1 MSDGLYFIPI
11 IERALEEPDV
21 AAALEKAFCEI
32 EIKGAQ
38 ERYVEGCRNFE
49 LFMDI
54 ACSHH
59 EVVVSSCVRR
69 LIVEMGMGTFGGN
82 EQERRLLLDI
92 VKSRPDWEEE
102 YEAFC
107 RQYAPEIPVQSQ
119 RAAIQVSHNGRVIGE
134 LVLDNV
140 PGCKWMGGIVP
151 GHYVLKLLN
160 TGWTIW
166 RGELTAPELIL
177 GEAFRDR
184 DLRLAA
190 GEGEEQPTGEKDL
203 LNNGEILLR
212 TYAGIESGSIEI
224 ELVR

>member
-1 MSDGLYFIPI
+1 MTENLYFVPI
-11 IERALEEPDV
+11 IERAMGEPD
-21 AAALEKAFCEI
+21 AATALKKAFCEI
-32 EIKGAQ
+32 ELKGVQ
-38 ERYVEGCRNFE
+38 ERYVEGYSNFE

-59 EVVVSSCVRR
+59 EVVVINCIRR
-69 LIVEMGMGTFGGN
+69 LIAEMSLGTFGGP

-92 VKSRPDWEEE
+92 VSSRPDWKEE

-107 RQYAPEIPVQSQ
+107 RQYAPENPVQS
-119 RAAIQVSHNGRVIGE
+119 RSAAIEVSHNGRVIGE
-134 LVLDNV
+134 LVFDNV
-140 PGCKWMGGIVP
+140 PGCKSMGGIVP
-151 GHYVLKLLN
+151 GHYVVKLLN

-177 GEAFRDR
+177 GEAFSDR

-190 GEGEEQPTGEKDL
+190 GENEEQATGEMDL
-203 LNNGEILLR
+203 LNNGEIVLR
-212 TYAGIESGSIEI
+212 TYAGIESGSIKV